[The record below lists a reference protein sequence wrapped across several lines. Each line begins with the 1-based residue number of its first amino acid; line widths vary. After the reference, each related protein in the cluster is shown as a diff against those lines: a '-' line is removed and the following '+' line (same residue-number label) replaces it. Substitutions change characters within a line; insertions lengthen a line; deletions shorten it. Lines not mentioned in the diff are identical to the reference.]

1 MRYIYQQTFHRAFH
15 YRVALC
21 LLLLGTAHLA
31 SAQEMNVSVTGLFP
45 PSKVLLTIDGQP
57 KVVAAG
63 STFNGVK
70 VVSVEETGATL
81 EFGGRKQFV
90 PMGSHYAAI
99 AGHDQESANAKS
111 ITLAA
116 DARGHFAVS
125 GTINGGHMQFL
136 VDTGASFISI
146 GMQDAKRLGLDL
158 KNATVVYMSTANG
171 TIPAYKIRLAE
182 VNIEGI
188 VLYGIDAVVHD
199 NMQGFA
205 LLGMSFLNRMEMKR
219 NGQTMTL
226 TKRY

>member
-1 MRYIYQQTFHRAFH
+1 MRQLFQQASH
-15 YRVALC
+15 YRIVLC
-21 LLLLGTAHLA
+21 LLLLA
-31 SAQEMNVSVTGLFP
+31 SPGAGQAQEMNVSVSGLFP
-45 PSKVLLTIDGQP
+45 PSKALLTIDGQP
-57 KVVAAG
+57 KVVAVG

-70 VVSVEETGATL
+70 VISVDETGATL

-99 AGHDQESANAKS
+99 AGRDQESANAKS

-158 KNATVVYMSTANG
+158 KGASMVYMSTANG